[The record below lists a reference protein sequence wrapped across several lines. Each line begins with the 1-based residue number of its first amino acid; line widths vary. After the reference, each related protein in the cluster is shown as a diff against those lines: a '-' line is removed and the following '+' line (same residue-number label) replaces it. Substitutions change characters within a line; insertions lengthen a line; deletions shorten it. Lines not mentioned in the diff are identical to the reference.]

1 VVYHHASNFL
11 DEYLANPMECKDSL
25 NRRLFIDS
33 TQFSKG
39 GCLLQKDNVTIE
51 DKVLDGSVLPK
62 VIENAKA
69 QP

>member
-1 VVYHHASNFL
+1 
-11 DEYLANPMECKDSL
+11 MECKDSL